1 MNKKELRDA
10 ATRVAITQAREAF
23 LAFVMLMNPSFSVG
37 PHHRVLCDELMRLEQ
52 NEIDRLMVF
61 ISPRS
66 SKSLITSTYFPAWA
80 LGRNRFWQEIAV
92 SHSDD
97 LATRFGRAIRDIIY
111 SPAYQSIF
119 PTENKNI
126 LLIS

>member
-1 MNKKELRDA
+1 MSQNKEIRDA
-10 ATRVAITQAREAF
+10 ATRLAIVQAREDF

-37 PHHRVLCDELMRLEQ
+37 PHHRVLCDELMRLEK

-80 LGRNRFWQEIAV
+80 LGRNPFW
-92 SHSDD
+92 
-97 LATRFGRAIRDIIY
+97 
-111 SPAYQSIF
+111 
-119 PTENKNI
+119 
-126 LLIS
+126 